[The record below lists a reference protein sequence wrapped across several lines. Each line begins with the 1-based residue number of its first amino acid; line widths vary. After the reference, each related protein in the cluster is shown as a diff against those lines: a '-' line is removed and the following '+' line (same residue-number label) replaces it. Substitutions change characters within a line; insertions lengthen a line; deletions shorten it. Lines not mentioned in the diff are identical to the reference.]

1 MYNQAFFNHHA
12 YYVTQVAMEN
22 AMATDELKR
31 SPDIHLDYRNDS
43 TVTKIQKYNYLF
55 SPQNIFEENLSFFQ
69 NCDQQDVKWSKVQT
83 HGWMQ
88 WYAQLS
94 T

>member
-1 MYNQAFFNHHA
+1 
-12 YYVTQVAMEN
+12 MEN
-22 AMATDELKR
+22 SMATEELKR
-31 SPDIHLDYRNDS
+31 APDIHLDYRNDS
-43 TVTKIQKYNYLF
+43 TVTKIQKYKDFFFRKTLF
-55 SPQNIFEENLSFFQ
+55 ESILFFFQ